1 MTVGGAGAAGH
12 PAVSAARAVEGT
24 SNVKALR
31 GRLVP
36 ALAGLLVALPLPLL
50 MLLLRLYTAAIL
62 SLRLFAF
69 ALRPPRA
76 TDRSDW
82 MSLMD
87 QCA

>member
-1 MTVGGAGAAGH
+1 M
-12 PAVSAARAVEGT
+12 
-24 SNVKALR
+24 KALR

-36 ALAGLLVALPLPLL
+36 ALAGLLVTLPLPPPPPLL
-50 MLLLRLYTAAIL
+50 LLLRLYTAAATAIL

-87 QCA
+87 HCA